1 MLEVPLEYTT
11 VYGAVPPVIV
21 AAIEDEFPAQTDDEP
36 AVAILAAVGP

>member
-21 AAIEDEFPAQTDDEP
+21 AVIAEAFPEQTGVVP
-36 AVAILAAVGP
+36 VVAILAAVGP